1 MNPVMKLLR
10 SLAVQ
15 AAFYL
20 TFAACALVF
29 IPFLLAPRRWLWW
42 ALVTWSNAL
51 RGVIRLGGIRMEF
64 RGLEH
69 LPPGGCI
76 IACKHQS
83 ALETISML
91 GLFRDPTYILKREL
105 MWIPFFGWYASRAE
119 MTPIDRA
126 RGSETLKR
134 LVRSVR
140 AAVAAGKQVVIYP
153 EGTRRTVGAEPEY
166 KGGIAVLYR
175 EAKVP
180 VVPVALNTG
189 LFWPR
194 NTLWRHPG
202 TAVVEILPPI
212 PPGLSMSAFQARL
225 VETIETG
232 SDQLLLEAAGRADAP
247 PLTAEAAARVA
258 ALRAA
263 PVAAPPDSQKFD

>member
-1 MNPVMKLLR
+1 MKLLR

-20 TFAACALVF
+20 TFTVF
-29 IPFLLAPRRWLWW
+29 AVVLLPFLAAPRRWLWA
-42 ALVTWSNAL
+42 ALTTWSNAL

-64 RGLEH
+64 RGLEN
-69 LPPGGCI
+69 LPEGGCI

-83 ALETISML
+83 ALETIAML
-91 GLFRDPTYILKREL
+91 GAFRDPTYVLKREL
-105 MWIPFFGWYASRAE
+105 MWIPLFGWYASRAG

-126 RGSETLKR
+126 KRSEALKR
-134 LVRSVR
+134 LVVSVK
-140 AAVAAGKQVVIYP
+140 AAIAAGKQVVIYP
-153 EGTRRTVGAEPEY
+153 EGTRRPVGAAPEY

-194 NTLWRHPG
+194 NTWWRHPG
-202 TAVVEILPPI
+202 IAVVEVLPPI
-212 PPGLSMSAFQARL
+212 APGLDMSSFQARL
-225 VETIETG
+225 VDTIETA
-232 SDQLLLEAAGRADAP
+232 SDRLLLETADRPDAP
-247 PLTAEAAARVA
+247 PLTPLAAERVA

-263 PVAAPPDSQKFD
+263 ATTSATVPTSL

>member
-1 MNPVMKLLR
+1 MKLLR

-20 TFAACALVF
+20 TFAGCAVVLL
-29 IPFLLAPRRWLWW
+29 PFLLAPRRWLWW

-51 RGVIRLGGIRMEF
+51 RAVLRLAGIRMEF

-69 LPPGGCI
+69 LPEGGCI
-76 IACKHQS
+76 VACKHQS
-83 ALETISML
+83 ALETIAML
-91 GLFRDPTYILKREL
+91 GVFRDPAYVLKREL
-105 MWIPFFGWYASRAE
+105 MWIPLFGWYASRAG

-140 AAVAAGKQVVIYP
+140 AAVTAGRQVVIYP
-153 EGTRRTVGAEPEY
+153 EGTRRPVGAEPEY

-175 EAKVP
+175 DSKVP

-194 NTLWRHPG
+194 NTLWRHAG
-202 TAVVEILPPI
+202 TAVVEFLPPI
-212 PPGLSMSAFQARL
+212 QPGLGMSEFQTRL
-225 VETIETG
+225 VTAIETA
-232 SDQLLLEAAGRADAP
+232 SDRLLLETADRPDAP
-247 PLTAEAAARVA
+247 PLTALAAARVA
-258 ALRAA
+258 ALRATPA
-263 PVAAPPDSQKFD
+263 VAAPESQ

>member
-1 MNPVMKLLR
+1 MKLLR

-20 TFAACALVF
+20 TFVACAVIFL
-29 IPFLLAPRRWLWW
+29 PFLLAPRRWLWW
-42 ALVTWSNAL
+42 ALVRWSNAL
-51 RGVIRLGGIRMEF
+51 RGAVALFGPKLEV

-69 LPPGGCI
+69 LPDGGCI
-76 IACKHQS
+76 VACKHQS
-83 ALETISML
+83 AFETIAL
-91 GLFRDPTYILKREL
+91 LAVFRDPTYVLKREL

-126 RGSETLKR
+126 RRSEALKR
-134 LVRSVR
+134 LVASVK
-140 AAVAAGKQVVIYP
+140 AAVANGKQVVIFP
-153 EGTRRTVGAEPEY
+153 EGTRRPVGAEPEY

-189 LFWPR
+189 LYWPR
-194 NTLWRHPG
+194 NALWRHPG

-212 PPGLSMSAFQARL
+212 APGLDMQSFQARL
-225 VETIETG
+225 VDAVETA
-232 SDQLLLEAAGRADAP
+232 SDRLLVEAADAPDAP
-247 PLTAEAAARVA
+247 PLSPLAAARVA
-258 ALRAA
+258 ALRAS
-263 PVAAPPDSQKFD
+263 VAVGLTPSR